1 MPQRKSAK
9 KELKKSLKRR
19 QLNLERKRKIKE
31 AIKLY
36 RKAIIAKNL
45 EEAKK
50 ALSLVYKALDR
61 AAAKGTIHPNK
72 AARKKSRLS
81 ILLKNI
87 SS

>member
-19 QLNLERKRKIKE
+19 TLNLARKKKIKE

-50 ALSLVYKALDR
+50 ALSLVYKTLDK
-61 AAAKGTIHPNK
+61 AASRGTIHPNK
-72 AARKKSRLS
+72 ASRKKSRLAS
-81 ILLKNI
+81 LLKSI
-87 SS
+87 S

>member
-9 KELKKSLKRR
+9 KELKKNFKRR
-19 QLNLERKRKIKE
+19 QLNLERKRRIKE

-50 ALSLVYKALDR
+50 ALSAVYRTLDKA
-61 AAAKGTIHPNK
+61 AVKGTIHPNK
-72 AARKKSRLS
+72 AARKKNRLS